1 MLPKKDG
8 FSVLRA
14 LRQEG
19 KTVPVLML
27 SARSELS
34 DRVEGLDCGADYY
47 LTKPF
52 EPKELLA
59 CVRMLTRRQPEQRA
73 SNVLEYG
80 DLRLEPDTFELACGE
95 RSVRLSR
102 KEFDMMELLL
112 RSREM
117 VLTKESL
124 IVKLWGYESDAEDN
138 NVEVYISFLRKK
150 LEHLRSRVKIRT
162 IRMVGYRLETQEA
175 DNRFSTKFS
184 TFSTY
189 FSTRGGACHDTE
201 AAMAVRGACAWRWWL
216 TGAGGGVRRRLS
228 RGPAEYRGPQP
239 AGAHAGYPR
248 GRGRGSAAR
257 RIGGD
262 RRGPAAAALFHS
274 EYLGRHGLYHRRH
287 LCQSGGYRRAAGHSQ
302 PVSGPGNQTEGTVER
317 LSPPLSA
324 CEDNGLYRK
333 LAFVDMSMEQAMLAR
348 VIRSYLV
355 IAAGG
360 ACWCCWASPRR
371 RPAGSPGR
379 WSGLGG
385 SSGSSF
391 PTPPTS

>member
-1 MLPKKDG
+1 MRALIVEDEVRLAETLRDLLDTEHYAADVCHDGESGLDNALSDIYDLVILDVMLPKKDG

-59 CVRMLTRRQPEQRA
+59 CVRMLTRRQPEQRV

-162 IRMVGYRLETQEA
+162 IRMVGYRLEQEA
-175 DNRFSTKFS
+175 
-184 TFSTY
+184 
-189 FSTRGGACHDTE
+189 
-201 AAMAVRGACAWRWWL
+201 
-216 TGAGGGVRRRLS
+216 
-228 RGPAEYRGPQP
+228 
-239 AGAHAGYPR
+239 
-248 GRGRGSAAR
+248 
-257 RIGGD
+257 
-262 RRGPAAAALFHS
+262 
-274 EYLGRHGLYHRRH
+274 
-287 LCQSGGYRRAAGHSQ
+287 
-302 PVSGPGNQTEGTVER
+302 
-317 LSPPLSA
+317 
-324 CEDNGLYRK
+324 
-333 LAFVDMSMEQAMLAR
+333 
-348 VIRSYLV
+348 
-355 IAAGG
+355 
-360 ACWCCWASPRR
+360 
-371 RPAGSPGR
+371 
-379 WSGLGG
+379 
-385 SSGSSF
+385 
-391 PTPPTS
+391 